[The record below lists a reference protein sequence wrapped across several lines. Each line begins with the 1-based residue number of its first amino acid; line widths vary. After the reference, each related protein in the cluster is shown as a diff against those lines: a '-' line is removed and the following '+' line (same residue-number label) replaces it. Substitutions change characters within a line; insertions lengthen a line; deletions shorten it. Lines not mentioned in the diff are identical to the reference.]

1 MNRREF
7 IRSILI
13 SSTLV
18 ATGIVGIAEMAV
30 LIQKNQISLQV
41 PTVSSVQSQ
50 SSQIQSTDSTQL
62 QSVQTQ
68 TTLTKTTQGQTTSQT
83 TQQQTSSTTSTTTQQ
98 QNASTTVASTSSQ
111 VPADYVLITQLSS
124 LAGQTSAYFT
134 HPNYGSSIF
143 VNVSSQWK
151 AFSAVCTHRVCTLQ
165 YRSPQIYCP
174 CHGGTF
180 STSNGSVTGGPPPR
194 KIAEYGVQIIGND
207 VYVSTSTVN

>member
-7 IRSILI
+7 IRSMIS
-13 SSTLV
+13 SSTLA
-18 ATGIVGIAEMAV
+18 ATGIVGIAEMAM
-30 LIQKNQISLQV
+30 LIQKNQATQQV
-41 PTVSSVQSQ
+41 PTISAVQSQ
-50 SSQIQSTDSTQL
+50 SSQIQSADSTQL
-62 QSVQTQ
+62 QNAQTQ
-68 TTLTKTTQGQTTSQT
+68 STQTQTTQGQTTLQT
-83 TQQQTSSTTSTTTQQ
+83 TKQQNSSTTSTTTQQ
-98 QNASTTVASTSSQ
+98 QNASTTVASTISQ
-111 VPADYVLITQLSS
+111 APACYVLITQLGS
-124 LAGQTSAYFT
+124 LGGQTSAYFT
-134 HPNYGSSIF
+134 HPNYGSSIL

-207 VYVSTSTVN
+207 VYVSISTVN